1 MRRLSILFVFA
12 LVAAACGGEQI
23 SEKIAEE
30 AIGGNADV
38 EISGDG
44 EDFSLSVESDDGSIQ
59 FGAGAELPGGLT
71 VPVPDGGDVT
81 TSFEDSSSVGTSIM
95 YPKDRY
101 EELVSFYD
109 SWSSGVEG
117 EWSMSTSTFDLD
129 GETQRSSQWNTSNGQ
144 YFVLVSDCIDIA
156 TGEFISACVTINE
169 NL

>member
-1 MRRLSILFVFA
+1 MRRMTLIFA
-12 LVAAACGGEQI
+12 LALLATACGAQELQEQI
-23 SEKIAEE
+23 SEE

-38 EISGDG
+38 EISGEG

-81 TSFEDSSSVGTSIM
+81 TSFEDSSSAGASIM
-95 YPKDRY
+95 YPEDRY
-101 EELVSFYD
+101 EDLVSFYD
-109 SWSSGVEG
+109 SWSSGIEG

-129 GETQRSSQWNTSNGQ
+129 GETQRNSQWNTSNGQ
-144 YFVLVSDCIDIA
+144 YFILVSDCIDIA
-156 TGEFISACVTINE
+156 TSEFTAACVTVNE